1 SKEQQS
7 SDWGI
12 GEISEDQIKYAAS
25 DVLYLH
31 QLQAR
36 LSEMLIR
43 EGRMEIAKECFG
55 FLKTRAILDLS
66 GFENDIFSH

>member
-1 SKEQQS
+1 
-7 SDWGI
+7 
-12 GEISEDQIKYAAS
+12 
-25 DVLYLH
+25 
-31 QLQAR
+31 
-36 LSEMLIR
+36 MLIR